1 MANFDDLFTA
11 PTATETQSDRPQ
23 LTKEEYA
30 AKKKAE
36 RDSLYALADEMAQE
50 VMRDGEAFRGFL
62 DVQARFDRYSATNAL
77 LIYAQNDEATRLRD
91 FDGWKER
98 GIYVRKNETGISI
111 LEAGDSYVTED
122 GRTGYYYNVKKVFD
136 ISQTDAKRQR
146 QPQVHYD
153 DRLLLSALIAKRPV
167 PIEMADSVQN
177 GAVYDYER
185 KTIFVQRGMDGQ
197 DLFRSVSLALARAE
211 MAQQENST
219 PQADAFKSYCVSYML
234 CRKYGVD
241 TQGYVFIML
250 GLYAGL
256 RREEILGLQW
266 DSVYLDTE
274 APYLTV
280 RRAWHTEHNRPVIS
294 TELKTAA
301 AERNIPLPDHLA
313 ACLREAKKKST
324 SDFVVANRDGDPL
337 SYTQFKRLWQYVV
350 TRTAKPR
357 IARKQ
362 VDGKYVKYMLYP
374 ELGEKARNNGHVV
387 YSLDFEVTP
396 HLLRHTYITNL
407 IHASV
412 DPKTVQYLA
421 GHENSRITMDIYAK
435 VKYNRPDDVVKAMTS
450 AFAEWDAS

>member
-153 DRLLLSALIAKRPV
+153 DRLLLSALISKRPV
-167 PIEMADSVQN
+167 PIEMAENVPN
-177 GAVYDYER
+177 GAAYDYTR
-185 KTIFVQRGMDGQ
+185 RTVVVQRGMDGQ
-197 DLFRSVSLALARAE
+197 DLFRCVSLAMARAE
-211 MAQQENST
+211 LDQTEHAD
-219 PQADAFKSYCVSYML
+219 PQADAFRGYCISYML

-241 TQGYVFIML
+241 VRGYDFSRL
-250 GLYAGL
+250 PESL
-256 RREEILGLQW
+256 RDADSQTIRSELTDIRDTLQAM
-266 DSVYLDTE
+266 TG
-274 APYLTV
+274 
-280 RRAWHTEHNRPVIS
+280 RMGRALEQSRASAQKN
-294 TELKTAA
+294 
-301 AERNIPLPDHLA
+301 
-313 ACLREAKKKST
+313 
-324 SDFVVANRDGDPL
+324 
-337 SYTQFKRLWQYVV
+337 
-350 TRTAKPR
+350 
-357 IARKQ
+357 ARK
-362 VDGKYVKYMLYP
+362 
-374 ELGEKARNNGHVV
+374 ER
-387 YSLDFEVTP
+387 
-396 HLLRHTYITNL
+396 
-407 IHASV
+407 
-412 DPKTVQYLA
+412 
-421 GHENSRITMDIYAK
+421 
-435 VKYNRPDDVVKAMTS
+435 
-450 AFAEWDAS
+450 